1 MIALEVW
8 HGIIDNGSI
17 SSDRSCCGSNS
28 NETQIL
34 NYLHLFLIIAYLV
47 FSKRALSAC
56 FSFPVQLTVSS
67 SLTQLSS
74 SHG

>member
-8 HGIIDNGSI
+8 HGIVDNGSI

-34 NYLHLFLIIAYLV
+34 NYSHLFLIIAYLV
-47 FSKRALSAC
+47 

>member
-8 HGIIDNGSI
+8 HGIVDNGSI

-34 NYLHLFLIIAYLV
+34 NYPHLFLIIAYL
-47 FSKRALSAC
+47 L

>member
-17 SSDRSCCGSNS
+17 AVVGAVVGVIVMKHR
-28 NETQIL
+28 
-34 NYLHLFLIIAYLV
+34 HLTTPIPYY
-47 FSKRALSAC
+47 S

>member
-8 HGIIDNGSI
+8 HGIVDNGSI

-34 NYLHLFLIIAYLV
+34 NCSHLFLIIAYLV
-47 FSKRALSAC
+47 